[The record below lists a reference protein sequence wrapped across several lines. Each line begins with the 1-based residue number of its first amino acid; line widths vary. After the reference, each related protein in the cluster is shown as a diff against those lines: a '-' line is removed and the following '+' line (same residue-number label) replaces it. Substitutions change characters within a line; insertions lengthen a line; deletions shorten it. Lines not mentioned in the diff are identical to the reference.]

1 MKPLFVSTVA
11 VVTSS
16 PAKDRELF
24 VDALGLPLTGDD
36 DYVFTHELPGVKHFG
51 VWPLVQAAQACFG
64 TDTWPADRPVPQA
77 SIEFDV
83 EDVTEAAEELAAQGY
98 ELLHPPRTEPWG
110 QTGRSPSKPRRSH
123 HRCQLY
129 PLDARQSGFRCRERV
144 SLAGPRAV
152 ATETSPGR

>member
-110 QTGRSPSKPRRSH
+110 QTV
-123 HRCQLY
+123 
-129 PLDARQSGFRCRERV
+129 ARLQ
-144 SLAGPRAV
+144 
-152 ATETSPGR
+152 SPGGLIIGVSFIPSMHDSPDSGAESE